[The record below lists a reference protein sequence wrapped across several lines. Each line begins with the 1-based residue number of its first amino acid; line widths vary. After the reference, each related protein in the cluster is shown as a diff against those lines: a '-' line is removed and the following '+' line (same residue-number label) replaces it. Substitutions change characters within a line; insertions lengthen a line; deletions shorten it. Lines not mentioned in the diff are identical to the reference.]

1 MVIRPFVCTVRAD
14 LITAALPEVDVPE
27 PELFAAPDDL
37 TLVGE
42 AELRQMEPRA
52 VAEFDRVASLPNLA
66 PEHLAYSQR
75 LARDLDRIRA
85 ELRVRAV
92 RAEEEAAAVEQER
105 ARQMALL
112 SQFVHSTGEGG
123 AGGEGVVD
131 IPAAAGSRVTMAA
144 LTEAV
149 ARGVASVLTNGG
161 GGGAARGIASLSQV
175 RERAPQ
181 AKVPPATSVV
191 TASVDIPGV
200 AAGQAMPTLEALG
213 EAFRAKAKAI
223 PTTQYGERGAP
234 RHLVASVRNQFDH
247 TVDDRTAASKVEEL
261 WHSMTQERGRA
272 DALLAGGG
280 WCAPS
285 EITYGFFNI
294 ADDPVG
300 LIDLP
305 TVGITRGGIRFPV
318 SPAIGDVFF
327 QSGGSNPATGMGGFG
342 VTFSNASDP
351 WLWSE
356 TDDILTVTGSTNKP
370 TLRVP
375 CPTFSEERL
384 EAYGISLTA
393 GNLTD
398 DAYPE
403 ATQNFIKLL
412 RAAYAHIVNARLI
425 SLMVARSTN
434 AISIGGANKPALQ
447 TLLSGVELAAVDYRA
462 KFAMREDAVLEV
474 VLPRWALAV
483 IRADL
488 AWRTN
493 VERES
498 VTDAQ
503 IMTWFTDRAVRAQFV
518 SDWQV
523 RGSSQFGNSSA
534 NMTAWPTSADFL
546 MYAAGT
552 FLHGSGLQL
561 DLGVI
566 RDSVLNAENDFTAL
580 WAEEAHLIAKV
591 GHESRRYTATFAVN
605 GSGSLG
611 QTLGAQL

>member
-1 MVIRPFVCTVRAD
+1 M
-14 LITAALPEVDVPE
+14 PE
-27 PELFAAPDDL
+27 PELFTAPDDL
-37 TLVGE
+37 SLVGE
-42 AELRQMEPRA
+42 AELRELESTA
-52 VAEFDRVASLPNLA
+52 VGEFDRINGLQQIL
-66 PEHLAYSQR
+66 PEHISYSER
-75 LARDLDRIRA
+75 LTRDLDRIRA

-92 RAEEEAAAVEQER
+92 RAEEAALTAQQDASR
-105 ARQMALL
+105 RMALL
-112 SQFVHSTGEGG
+112 RQSVHVGEGG
-123 AGGEGVVD
+123 EGGEGGDGGAGTAAVAASGRVD
-131 IPAAAGSRVTMAA
+131 LAA
-144 LTEAV
+144 LTEAT
-149 ARGVASVLTNGG
+149 AKGVASILFGDQAPEAV
-161 GGGAARGIASLSQV
+161 RKRVASLSQV

-181 AKVPPATSVV
+181 ARVPSSTMAV

-200 AAGQAMPTLEALG
+200 AAGQSMPTLEALS

-223 PTTQYGERGAP
+223 PTTQYGDRGAP
-234 RHLVASVRNQFDH
+234 RHLVASVRNSFDH
-247 TVDDRTAASKVEEL
+247 TVDDRTNASTVEEL
-261 WHSMTQERGRA
+261 WHSMTQEGGKA
-272 DALLAGGG
+272 EALLAGGG

-285 EITYGFFNI
+285 EVSYDFFNI
-294 ADDPVG
+294 ADAPVG

-305 TVGITRGGIRFPV
+305 TVGVSRGGIRFPV

-327 QSGGSNPATGMGGFG
+327 QSAGSNPASGMGGFAFP
-342 VTFSNASDP
+342 FSNASDP
-351 WLWSE
+351 WLWTE
-356 TDDILTVTGSTNKP
+356 ADDIATVTGSVNKP

-375 CPTFSEERL
+375 CPTFDEARL

-403 ATQNFIKLL
+403 ATANFIRLL
-412 RAAYAHIVNARLI
+412 RAAYAHVINARLI
-425 SLMVARSTN
+425 SLMVARSTS
-434 AISIGGANKPALQ
+434 AIALGGANKPATQ
-447 TLLSGVELAAVDYRA
+447 TLMDGVELAAIDYRA
-462 KFAMREDAVLEV
+462 KFAMREDAVLEAV
-474 VLPRWALAV
+474 FPRWALAV

-498 VTDAQ
+498 VSDAQ
-503 IMTWFTDRAVRAQFV
+503 IISWFTDRGVRPQFV

-523 RGSSQFGNSSA
+523 RGGSQFGNNSA

-546 MYAAGT
+546 LYAAGT
-552 FLHGSGLQL
+552 FLHGNGLQL

-580 WAEEAHLIAKV
+580 WAEEAHLVAKV

>member
-1 MVIRPFVCTVRAD
+1 
-14 LITAALPEVDVPE
+14 VPE
-27 PELFAAPDDL
+27 PELFTAPDDL
-37 TLVGE
+37 SLVGE
-42 AELRQMEPRA
+42 AELRELETRA
-52 VAEFDRVASLPNLA
+52 VGEFDRIAGLDALTPDHIS
-66 PEHLAYSQR
+66 YSQR
-75 LARDLDRIRA
+75 LTRDLDRIRA

-92 RAEEEAAAVEQER
+92 RAEEMATTEQQER
-105 ARQMALL
+105 LRQMALL
-112 SQFVHSTGEGG
+112 RQSVHGQEPAGEG
-123 AGGEGVVD
+123 AEGEGAPASVTAGARVD
-131 IPAAAGSRVTMAA
+131 MAA
-144 LTEAV
+144 LTEA
-149 ARGVASVLTNGG
+149 AAKGVASVLYGDQG
-161 GGGAARGIASLSQV
+161 PEAVRKRVASLSQV

-181 AKVPPATSVV
+181 ARVPSATMSV

-200 AAGQAMPTLEALG
+200 AAGQSMPTLEALG

-247 TVDDRTAASKVEEL
+247 TVDDRTSHSKIEEL
-261 WHSMTQERGRA
+261 WRSMTQEGGKA
-272 DALLAGGG
+272 EALLAGGG

-285 EITYGFFNI
+285 EISYEFFNI
-294 ADDPVG
+294 ADTPSG

-305 TVGITRGGIRFPV
+305 TVGVSRGGIRFPV

-327 QSGGSNPATGMGGFG
+327 QAGGSNPASGMGGFAFA
-342 VTFSNASDP
+342 FSNASDP

-356 TDDILTVTGSTNKP
+356 SDDIATVTGSVNKP

-375 CPTFSEERL
+375 CPSFSEERL

-403 ATQNFIKLL
+403 STQNFIRLL
-412 RAAYAHIVNARLI
+412 RASYAHVINARKI

-434 AISIGGANKPALQ
+434 AISIGAANKPATQ
-447 TLLSGVELAAVDYRA
+447 TLLGSVELAAIDYRQ
-462 KFAMREDAVLEV
+462 KYAMRDDAVLEL
-474 VLPRWALAV
+474 VLPSWTLAV

-488 AWRTN
+488 AWRTT

-498 VTDAQ
+498 VSNAQ
-503 IMTWFTDRAVRAQFV
+503 IMTWFADRGVRAQFV

-523 RGSSQFGNSSA
+523 RGGSQFGNYSA
-534 NMTAWPTSADFL
+534 NMTAWPTSVDFL

-552 FLHGSGLQL
+552 FLHGNGLQL

-566 RDSVLNAENDFTAL
+566 RDSVLNAENDYTAL

-611 QTLGAQL
+611 QTVGAQI

>member
-1 MVIRPFVCTVRAD
+1 MPD
-14 LITAALPEVDVPE
+14 
-27 PELFAAPDDL
+27 PELFSAPDDL
-37 TLVGE
+37 SLVGE
-42 AELRQMEPRA
+42 ADLRELESSA
-52 VAEFDRVASLPNLA
+52 VAEFDRVAGLPNLSA
-66 PEHLAYSQR
+66 ENVTYSQR
-75 LARDLDRIRA
+75 LATDLDRIRA

-92 RAEEEAAAVEQER
+92 RAEEQATTQQQEHV
-105 ARQMALL
+105 RQMALL
-112 SQFVHSTGEGG
+112 RQSVHGSEGG
-123 AGGEGVVD
+123 GGGDGGEGAAPVTAGGRVD
-131 IPAAAGSRVTMAA
+131 LGA
-144 LTEAV
+144 LTEAT
-149 ARGVASVLTNGG
+149 ARGVI
-161 GGGAARGIASLSQV
+161 AALYGDQGPETVQRRVASLSQV

-181 AKVPPATSVV
+181 APVPSATMAV

-200 AAGQAMPTLEALG
+200 AAGQTMPTLEALG

-223 PTTQYGERGAP
+223 PTTQYGDQGAP

-247 TVDDRTAASKVEEL
+247 TIDDRTSASKVEEL
-261 WHSMTQERGRA
+261 WHSMTQESGRT

-285 EITYGFFNI
+285 EVSYEFFNI
-294 ADDPVG
+294 ADTPMG

-305 TVGITRGGIRFPV
+305 TVGVSRGGIRYPV

-327 QSGGSNPATGMGGFG
+327 QAGGSNPATGFGGMG

-351 WLWSE
+351 WLWTES
-356 TDDILTVTGSTNKP
+356 DDIATVTGSVNKP

-375 CPTFSEERL
+375 CPTFGEDRL

-403 ATQNFIKLL
+403 ATQNFIRLL
-412 RAAYAHIVNARLI
+412 RAAYAHVINARLI
-425 SLMVARSTN
+425 SLMVARSTS
-434 AISIGGANKPALQ
+434 AITFGGSVPATQ
-447 TLLSGVELAAVDYRA
+447 TLLNGVELAAIDYRA
-462 KFAMREDAVLEV
+462 KYAMREDAVLEV
-474 VLPRWALAV
+474 VLPVWALAV

-498 VTDAQ
+498 VSDAQ
-503 IMTWFTDRAVRAQFV
+503 IRAWFTDRAVRPQFV

-523 RGSSQFGNSSA
+523 RGTGQFGRTSA
-534 NMTAWPTSADFL
+534 NMTAWPTSADFM

-552 FLHGSGLQL
+552 FLHGNGLQL

-580 WAEEAHLIAKV
+580 WAEEAHLVAKV
-591 GHESRRYTATFAVN
+591 GHESRLYRASFQVN
-605 GSGSLG
+605 GAGTAGL
-611 QTLGAQL
+611 TAAAQI

>member
-1 MVIRPFVCTVRAD
+1 M
-14 LITAALPEVDVPE
+14 PE

-37 TLVGE
+37 SLVGE
-42 AELRQMEPRA
+42 ADLRDLETRA
-52 VAEFDRVASLPNLA
+52 VGEFDRVSGLPSLTPDNIT
-66 PEHLAYSQR
+66 YGQR
-75 LARDLDRIRA
+75 LTRDLDRIRA
-85 ELRVRAV
+85 ELRVRSV
-92 RAEEEAAAVEQER
+92 RAQEQAASAQQEAS
-105 ARQMALL
+105 RQMALL
-112 SQFVHSTGEGG
+112 RQSVHGAEG
-123 AGGEGVVD
+123 AGGEGGEVAPVT
-131 IPAAAGSRVTMAA
+131 AGGAINMGA
-144 LTEAV
+144 LTEAM
-149 ARGVASVLTNGG
+149 ARGVVTALYGEEAPEPV
-161 GGGAARGIASLSQV
+161 RRRVASLSQV

-181 AKVPPATSVV
+181 AQVPDATMAV

-200 AAGQAMPTLEALG
+200 AAGQTMPTLEALG
-213 EAFRAKAKAI
+213 EAFRSKAKAI

-234 RHLVASVRNQFDH
+234 RHLVASVRNQFEH
-247 TVDDRTAASKVEEL
+247 TVDDRTSASTIEEL

-285 EITYGFFNI
+285 EIDYNFFNI
-294 ADDPVG
+294 ADTPSG

-305 TVGITRGGIRFPV
+305 TVGVSRGGIRFPV

-327 QSGGSNPATGMGGFG
+327 QSGGSNPASGLGGFAFA
-342 VTFSNASDP
+342 FSNASDP
-351 WLWSE
+351 WLWTE
-356 TDDILTVTGSTNKP
+356 TDDILTVTGSVNKP

-412 RAAYAHIVNARLI
+412 RAAYAHVINARKI
-425 SLMVARSTN
+425 SLMVARSTG
-434 AISIGGANKPALQ
+434 AIAVGGANKPAAQ
-447 TLLSGVELAAVDYRA
+447 TIYDSVELAAVDYRN
-462 KFAMREDAVLEV
+462 KFAMKDDAVLEV
-474 VLPRWALAV
+474 VLPRWILAV
-483 IRADL
+483 LRADL

-498 VTDAQ
+498 VSDAQ
-503 IMTWFTDRAVRAQFV
+503 LMTWFTDRSVRAQFV

-523 RGSSQFGNSSA
+523 RGSSQFGNNAA
-534 NMTAWPTSADFL
+534 NMTAWPTTVDFL

-552 FLHGSGLQL
+552 FMHGNGLQL

-605 GSGSLG
+605 GSGSAG

>member
-1 MVIRPFVCTVRAD
+1 M
-14 LITAALPEVDVPE
+14 PE
-27 PELFAAPDDL
+27 PELFTAPDDL
-37 TLVGE
+37 SLVGE
-42 AELRQMEPRA
+42 AELRELESTA
-52 VAEFDRVASLPNLA
+52 VAEFDRVSGLQHITPDHIN
-66 PEHLAYSQR
+66 YSQR
-75 LARDLDRIRA
+75 LTRDLDRLRA

-92 RAEEEAAAVEQER
+92 RADEQAATAQQDA

-112 SQFVHSTGEGG
+112 RQSVHNTE
-123 AGGEGVVD
+123 GGEGAEGEAA
-131 IPAAAGSRVTMAA
+131 PAVTAGARLDMAA
-144 LTEAV
+144 LTEAM
-149 ARGVASVLTNGG
+149 ARGMVTALYGEDAPEPV
-161 GGGAARGIASLSQV
+161 RRRVASLSQV

-181 AKVPPATSVV
+181 AKVPDATMAV

-200 AAGQAMPTLEALG
+200 AAGQSMPTLEALG

-223 PTTQYGERGAP
+223 PTTQYGDRGAP

-247 TVDDRTAASKVEEL
+247 TVDDRTSASTIEEL
-261 WHSMTQERGRA
+261 WHSMTQGKGRA

-285 EITYGFFNI
+285 EISYEFFNI
-294 ADDPVG
+294 ADAPAG

-305 TVGITRGGIRFPV
+305 TVGVSRGGIRFPV

-327 QSGGSNPATGMGGFG
+327 QAGGSNPATGMGGFAA
-342 VTFSNASDP
+342 TFSNASDP
-351 WLWSE
+351 WLWTE

-375 CPTFSEERL
+375 CPTFSESRL

-403 ATQNFIKLL
+403 ATQNFIRLL
-412 RAAYAHIVNARLI
+412 RAAYAHTINARKI
-425 SLMVARSTN
+425 SLMVAASTS
-434 AISIGGANKPALQ
+434 AITYGGATPALQ
-447 TLLSGVELAAVDYRA
+447 TLLDGIEMGAIDYRA
-462 KFAMREDAVLEV
+462 KFGMREDAVLEV
-474 VLPRWALAV
+474 VLPRWVTAV
-483 IRADL
+483 LRADL

-498 VTDAQ
+498 VSDAQ
-503 IMTWFTDRAVRAQFV
+503 IMTWFTDRAVRPQFV

-523 RGSSQFGNSSA
+523 RGASQFGNSGA
-534 NMTAWPTSADFL
+534 NKTSWPTSVDYM

-552 FLHGSGLQL
+552 FLHGNGLQL

-580 WAEEAHLIAKV
+580 WAEEAHLVAKV
-591 GHESRRYTATFAVN
+591 GHESRLYRASFQVN
-605 GSGSLG
+605 GAGSAG
-611 QTLGAQL
+611 ITAGVQI